1 MPHVVLVLV
10 ESVNDYLH
18 MLENQ
23 GYELILAPTP
33 ASRAE
38 AIARHGARIDAVY
51 AAPHHAEAVD
61 DRYRH
66 PDHPDRKPNPGM
78 LLRAIAEAVFTGEVE
93 SALIVQLWAGS
104 ANDPQLKSLLSEQL
118 TGVREEI
125 KRRLA
130 RWLEAQGEPDASA
143 RAETLALVTMG
154 QVMGMLA
161 ARTMLP
167 HLDRDAYLDEA
178 AALLDGAG
186 RVRQQLH
193 LFFSVVC
200 RDGWAGAA
208 REHQS
213 RPIGLDLRRALVDQ
227 LAIELGALRTL
238 VRQVDRHRRQAGR
251 QLAPAAHEYER
262 HLLA

>member
-1 MPHVVLVLV
+1 MSTASRVAGLPDASPGRPRRGPPGPGDGTS
-10 ESVNDYLH
+10 EADKGPCGSVAA
-18 MLENQ
+18 M
-23 GYELILAPTP
+23 GGMMATARGSKRASIVAAAAELIRTRGVHATSIAEIIAASDSSAGTIYHHFANKNEIVLA
-33 ASRAE
+33 
-38 AIARHGARIDAVY
+38 V
-51 AAPHHAEAVD
+51 AVD
-61 DRYRH
+61 TVSEPLQAIVRQPWGDSMS
-66 PDHPDRKPNPGM
+66 PGA

-93 SALIVQLWAGS
+93 SAPIVQLWAGS

-186 RVRQQLH
+186 R
-193 LFFSVVC
+193 
-200 RDGWAGAA
+200 G
-208 REHQS
+208 
-213 RPIGLDLRRALVDQ
+213 
-227 LAIELGALRTL
+227 
-238 VRQVDRHRRQAGR
+238 
-251 QLAPAAHEYER
+251 
-262 HLLA
+262 